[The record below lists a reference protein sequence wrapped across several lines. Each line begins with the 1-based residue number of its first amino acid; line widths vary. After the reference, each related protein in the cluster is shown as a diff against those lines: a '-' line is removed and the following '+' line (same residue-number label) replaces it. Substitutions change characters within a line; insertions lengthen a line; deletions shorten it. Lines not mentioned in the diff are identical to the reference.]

1 MSCASAPVFSTIR
14 AMNETLTPAL
24 PCPCPG
30 LDLLHVDADCVVLL
44 KPSGLHSVPGVGED
58 KHDSIL
64 TRLQAHDPHIHAVH
78 RLDRDTSGVM
88 VFGRHKA
95 AISHLGKQF
104 QARTVDKRY
113 VALVA
118 GEMQQ
123 SSGEI
128 ELAMRYAPEIKPRQ
142 VIDAVNGKPAR
153 TLWQVLERRHGCTLV
168 SLEPFTGRTHQLRLH
183 LQAIGHPI
191 LGDSLYA
198 PEQWLQASPRLCLH
212 ACELT
217 FEHPGTGQR
226 MHYESPENFS
236 SILS

>member
-1 MSCASAPVFSTIR
+1 
-14 AMNETLTPAL
+14 MNETLTPAL

-30 LDLLHVDADCVVLL
+30 LDLLHVDDDCVVLL
-44 KPSGLHSVPGVGED
+44 KPSGLHSVPGLGDD

-64 TRLQAHDPHIHAVH
+64 TRLQAHDPRIYAVH

-95 AISHLGKQF
+95 AVSHLGKQF
-104 QARTVDKRY
+104 QARTIDKRY

-118 GEMQQ
+118 GEISQDA
-123 SSGEI
+123 GEI
-128 ELAMRYAPEIKPRQ
+128 TLAMRYAPEIKPRQ
-142 VIDAVNGKPAR
+142 VVDPVHGKPAITR
-153 TLWQVLERRHGCTLV
+153 WQIIERRKQCTLV
-168 SLEPFTGRTHQLRLH
+168 ALEPVTGRTHQLRVH

-198 PEQWLQASPRLCLH
+198 PIEWLQASPRLCLH
-212 ACELT
+212 ACELG
-217 FEHPGTGQR
+217 FEHPGNGRR
-226 MHYESPENFS
+226 MHFSAAENFS

>member
-1 MSCASAPVFSTIR
+1 
-14 AMNETLTPAL
+14 MNETLTPVL

-30 LDLLHVDADCVVLL
+30 LDLLHVDADCVVVL
-44 KPSGLHSVPGVGED
+44 KPSGLHSVPGLGAD

-64 TRLQAHDPHIHAVH
+64 TRLQQHDPRMHAVH

-95 AISHLGKQF
+95 AIGHLGKQF
-104 QARTVDKRY
+104 QARSIDKRY

-118 GEMQQ
+118 GELRQDA
-123 SSGEI
+123 GEI

-142 VIDAVNGKPAR
+142 VVDAVNGKPAR
-153 TLWQVLERRHGCTLV
+153 TLWHVIERRKGCTLV
-168 SLEPFTGRTHQLRLH
+168 ALEPITGRTHQLRVH

-198 PEQWLQASPRLCLH
+198 PPEWLAASPRLCLH
-212 ACELT
+212 ASALS
-217 FEHPGTGQR
+217 FEHPGHGQR
-226 MHYESPENFS
+226 LHFEAPEEFL

>member
-1 MSCASAPVFSTIR
+1 MK
-14 AMNETLTPAL
+14 ETLTPAL

-30 LDLLHVDADCVVLL
+30 LDLLHADSDCVVLL
-44 KPSGLHSVPGVGED
+44 KPSGLHSVPGIGED

-64 TRLQAHDPHIHAVH
+64 TRLRAYDPHIQAVH

-88 VFGRHKA
+88 VFGRHKD

-104 QARTVDKRY
+104 QARTIDKRY
-113 VALVA
+113 TALVA
-118 GEMQQ
+118 GLLQDD
-123 SSGEI
+123 SGEI

-142 VIDAVNGKPAR
+142 VVDLINGKPAR
-153 TLWQVLERRHGCTLV
+153 TLWQVVARFTNTTLV
-168 SLEPFTGRTHQLRLH
+168 SLEPYTGRTHQLRVH

-198 PEQWLQASPRLCLH
+198 PEPWLQASPRLCLH
-212 ACELT
+212 ASELA
-217 FEHPGTGQR
+217 FDHPGNGQR
-226 MHYESPENFS
+226 MRYSAPENFS

>member
-1 MSCASAPVFSTIR
+1 MK
-14 AMNETLTPAL
+14 ETLTPAL

-30 LDLLHVDADCVVLL
+30 LDVLYADRDCVVLL
-44 KPSGLHSVPGVGED
+44 KPSGIHSVPGVGEN
-58 KHDSIL
+58 KQDSIL
-64 TRLQAHDPHIHAVH
+64 TRLQAFDPSIHAVH

-88 VFGRHKA
+88 VFGRHKD

-113 VALVA
+113 TALVA
-118 GEMQQ
+118 GILQDDA
-123 SSGEI
+123 GEI

-142 VIDAVNGKPAR
+142 VVDPQLGKPAR
-153 TLWQVLERRHGCTLV
+153 TLWQVIQRFSTTTLV
-168 SLEPFTGRTHQLRLH
+168 ALEPYTGRTHQLRVH

-198 PEQWLQASPRLCLH
+198 PENWQRASPRLCLH
-212 ACELT
+212 ANELA
-217 FEHPGTGQR
+217 FDHPSTGQR
-226 MHYESPENFS
+226 MRYSSAENFS